1 MCKVGLVS
9 MHLEK
14 VQNGIGLRNIKKKK
28 NLQIHKAAFGGFTVR
43 LPFIIFFF
51 CDLY

>member
-1 MCKVGLVS
+1 

-14 VQNGIGLRNIKKKK
+14 VQNGIGLRTIKKK

-43 LPFIIFFF
+43 LPFIIFF
-51 CDLY
+51 L